1 MQWSGAIGSGLVT
14 SAWTYLI
21 FAGLF
26 EIGWPIGLK
35 WAQEAQELRG
45 MIVGIVVAVVSMAI
59 SGALLYMA
67 QREIALGTSYAVWT
81 GIGAA
86 GTPNGLGRWFGA
98 ALIVAGVATL
108 KLAH

>member
-1 MQWSGAIGSGLVT
+1 VT

-21 FAGLF
+21 VAGLF
-26 EIGWPIGLK
+26 EVGWPIGLK
-35 WAQEAQELRG
+35 WAQEAQGLRG
-45 MIVGIVVAVVSMAI
+45 TIVGVVVAVVSMAV
-59 SGALLYMA
+59 SGTLLYLA

-86 GTPNGLGRWFGA
+86 GTFLIGVWFFGDPNGLGRWFGA

>member
-1 MQWSGAIGSGLVT
+1 M
-14 SAWTYLI
+14 AWTYLI

-26 EIGWPIGLK
+26 EIGWPLGLK
-35 WAQEAQELRG
+35 WAQESQGSRG
-45 MIVGIVVAVVSMAI
+45 TVAGIVVAVVSMAV
-59 SGALLYMA
+59 SGTLLYLA

-86 GTPNGLGRWFGA
+86 GTFLIGVWFFGDPNGLGRWFGA

>member
-1 MQWSGAIGSGLVT
+1 VT
-14 SAWTYLI
+14 MAWTYLI
-21 FAGLF
+21 VAGLF

-35 WAQEAQELRG
+35 WAQEAQGLRG
-45 MIVGIVVAVVSMAI
+45 TVVGVVVAVVSMAV
-59 SGALLYMA
+59 SGTLLYLA

-86 GTPNGLGRWFGA
+86 GTFLIGVWFFGDLNSLGRWFGA

>member
-1 MQWSGAIGSGLVT
+1 MEAALAWVALV
-14 SAWTYLI
+14 

-26 EIGWPIGLK
+26 EIGWPVGLK
-35 WAQEAQELRG
+35 MTDEPETRIA
-45 MIVGIVVAVVSMAI
+45 GIAVAAVFMLI
-59 SGALLYMA
+59 SGGLLWYA
-67 QREIALGTSYAVWT
+67 QREIPIGTAYAVWT

-86 GTPNGLGRWFGA
+86 GTFIVGVLFYGDPTSFLRFLGL